1 MKAASIAFCL
11 TLLAGEA
18 HAVSRYTTANMNCAS
33 IQAAL
38 QREGAAILHWSSS
51 RNPGLPL
58 YGRFVANR
66 RYCQMAERAEIAH
79 VPAADGSC
87 PVRRCARVFRNSGNR

>member
-1 MKAASIAFCL
+1 MKAASIALCL
-11 TLLAGEA
+11 LLFAGEA
-18 HAVSRYTTANMNCAS
+18 HAISRYTTTGMNCAA

-38 QREGAAILHWSSS
+38 QREGAAILQWRSA
-51 RNPGLPL
+51 RGLPL
-58 YGRFVANR
+58 YGRFVSDR
-66 RYCQMAERAEIAH
+66 RYCQMEERAEIAH